1 MDLWDEAT
9 RDYETE
15 IHTAR
20 MEAGLCALAD
30 YRKIALRAVSEDDL
44 GNRLATMGKAFDRA
58 ASIAVP
64 EGGVDAAIIRT
75 ELHDAI
81 RTEWLAR
88 RANGSNL

>member
-1 MDLWDEAT
+1 
-9 RDYETE
+9 
-15 IHTAR
+15 
-20 MEAGLCALAD
+20 
-30 YRKIALRAVSEDDL
+30 VSEDDL